1 MQFWPKLCH
10 RHCENDAENGS
21 IIRTEFVLFFPLS
34 HTYYHWDKSFENDM
48 STMYHTL
55 CARELYDGD
64 DNEPFYDDKISSCFG
79 KVTMLIYR
87 KYIAMKNV
95 EHTIIFSFLWTFMQ
109 VWKRFTQFE
118 QTFGDL
124 ASILKA

>member
-1 MQFWPKLCH
+1 
-10 RHCENDAENGS
+10 
-21 IIRTEFVLFFPLS
+21 
-34 HTYYHWDKSFENDM
+34 
-48 STMYHTL
+48 
-55 CARELYDGD
+55 
-64 DNEPFYDDKISSCFG
+64 
-79 KVTMLIYR
+79 
-87 KYIAMKNV
+87 MKNV

>member
-1 MQFWPKLCH
+1 MMVMIMNHFMMRKFLL
-10 RHCENDAENGS
+10 
-21 IIRTEFVLFFPLS
+21 VL
-34 HTYYHWDKSFENDM
+34 E
-48 STMYHTL
+48 
-55 CARELYDGD
+55 
-64 DNEPFYDDKISSCFG
+64 

-87 KYIAMKNV
+87 KYIAIKNV
-95 EHTIIFSFLWTFMQ
+95 EHTLFVSFLWTLMQ

>member
-1 MQFWPKLCH
+1 MIYQLC
-10 RHCENDAENGS
+10 
-21 IIRTEFVLFFPLS
+21 I
-34 HTYYHWDKSFENDM
+34 
-48 STMYHTL
+48 TL

-64 DNEPFYDDKISSCFG
+64 DNEPFYDEKISSCFG

-87 KYIAMKNV
+87 KYNAMKNV
-95 EHTIIFSFLWTFMQ
+95 EHTIIFSFLWTLMQ